1 MRVPHHSN
9 SFVGS
14 QHRWAIFKDKQ
25 NFMRTDKRKT
35 KKNAWKKITVTL
47 PATTP
52 LTPDFIDCLD
62 TFFSTIDAHHLRDH
76 LMTFLLGWLYHEHDS
91 LPFDFKEFVGEF
103 EMLMDVLKAAERPGF

>member
-1 MRVPHHSN
+1 
-9 SFVGS
+9 
-14 QHRWAIFKDKQ
+14 
-25 NFMRTDKRKT
+25 MRTIKKQST
-35 KKNAWKKITVTL
+35 KKKNAFKSIAVTL

-52 LTPDFIDCLD
+52 LTPDLIDRLD

-76 LMTFLLGWLYHEHDS
+76 LMAFLLGWLYHEHDS